1 MAALTIQILLM
12 GPAGSGKTSLTG
24 NLVEWLISHEGFKVE
39 AVNLDP
45 GCDYIPYKA
54 SYDVREH
61 FTIAEIMRKE
71 KLGPNGAMI
80 KASELI
86 SERIRADMEA
96 FYRSHSP
103 DFTIIDTPG
112 QTEIFLF
119 REAGSQT
126 VEELQRIHPTVGLYV
141 VDPYVLDRPSSVAS
155 LFSLGMAVTL
165 KLNMPLITVL
175 NKIDLLSGDEP
186 LRLIGDLDYLSE
198 KLKESGEGAVTD
210 LALDL
215 VDAVKRSAM
224 PQRVIGVSARTGE
237 GFRNLLDAVK
247 EAFCECGDLT

>member
-1 MAALTIQILLM
+1 MAALTTQILLM

-24 NLVEWLISHEGFKVE
+24 RLAEWLTLHEGFKAE
-39 AVNLDP
+39 AINLDP

-54 SYDVREH
+54 NYDVRKH
-61 FTIAEIMRKE
+61 FTIAEIMKEE

-86 SERIRADMEA
+86 SERIKADMEA

-103 DFTIIDTPG
+103 DFTLIDTPG

-119 REAGSQT
+119 RETGSRT
-126 VEELQRIHPTVGLYV
+126 VEELQRIHPTIGLYV
-141 VDPYVLDRPSSVAS
+141 VDPYVLDKPSSIAS

-175 NKIDLLSGDEP
+175 NKIDLLVEVEP
-186 LRLIGDLDYLSE
+186 IKLIIDLDYLSV
-198 KLKESGEGAVTD
+198 KLKEGGEGAVTD

-224 PQRVIGVSARTGE
+224 PQRVIGVSAKTGE
-237 GFRNLLDAVK
+237 GFRNLLDTVR
-247 EAFCECGDLT
+247 ESFCECGDLT

>member
-1 MAALTIQILLM
+1 
-12 GPAGSGKTSLTG
+12 
-24 NLVEWLISHEGFKVE
+24 
-39 AVNLDP
+39 
-45 GCDYIPYKA
+45 
-54 SYDVREH
+54 
-61 FTIAEIMRKE
+61 
-71 KLGPNGAMI
+71 
-80 KASELI
+80 
-86 SERIRADMEA
+86 
-96 FYRSHSP
+96 
-103 DFTIIDTPG
+103 
-112 QTEIFLF
+112 
-119 REAGSQT
+119 
-126 VEELQRIHPTVGLYV
+126 
-141 VDPYVLDRPSSVAS
+141 
-155 LFSLGMAVTL
+155 MAVTL